1 MYTLQIA
8 YLGPHV
14 VSTNPVSRLFAHFPD
29 PGANV
34 YPWLVAFLV
43 LIILECVGFMFS
55 QIFMLVITYTAGKGM
70 FKDIMNKVSH
80 TTFHYYDVV
89 PIGRLMNRMTSD
101 VATIDGQIANQFLVV
116 AWQAIAWVTSITVI
130 ASVTP
135 LFLAFSFALTLT
147 FIFIFMQFLPT
158 SQSLRR
164 LEMVS
169 LSPLMSNFGALLNG
183 LTTVRAF
190 CAQSQFQDRVIAV
203 TDAFQAMDHFY
214 WYVDL
219 AAMIELQLINIT
231 GLCRH
236 G

>member
-1 MYTLQIA
+1 
-8 YLGPHV
+8 
-14 VSTNPVSRLFAHFPD
+14 
-29 PGANV
+29 
-34 YPWLVAFLV
+34 
-43 LIILECVGFMFS
+43 
-55 QIFMLVITYTAGKGM
+55 
-70 FKDIMNKVSH
+70 
-80 TTFHYYDVV
+80 
-89 PIGRLMNRMTSD
+89 
-101 VATIDGQIANQFLVV
+101 LVV

-219 AAMIELQLINIT
+219 VAMIELQLINIT